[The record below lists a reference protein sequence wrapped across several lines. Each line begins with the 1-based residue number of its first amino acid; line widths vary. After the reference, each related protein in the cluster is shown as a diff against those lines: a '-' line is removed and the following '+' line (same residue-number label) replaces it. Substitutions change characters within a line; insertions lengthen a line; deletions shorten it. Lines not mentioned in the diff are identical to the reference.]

1 MVRHIFPPQVSEGK
15 GKKEDRELERREE
28 KGQVIRLKWEKG
40 FQSLDRDS
48 LDLANACL
56 LMK

>member
-1 MVRHIFPPQVSEGK
+1 MVRQIFPPQLSEGK
-15 GKKEDRELERREE
+15 GKNEDRELERREE

-48 LDLANACL
+48 LDFTNTCL

>member
-1 MVRHIFPPQVSEGK
+1 MVRQIFLPQLSEGK
-15 GKKEDRELERREE
+15 GKNEDRELERREE

-40 FQSLDRDS
+40 FESLGRDS
-48 LDLANACL
+48 LDFANTCL